1 MTDLSNCTALVTG
14 SFERTGLGI
23 AEELARHG
31 AQVILHG
38 RTDDERR
45 VKAQQL
51 FRRQFDQIPEVVFG
65 DINSPEACSKLAQ
78 ETDSLDILVNNVG
91 VYRPTDLAQTTA
103 EHWRWTFSGNLDST
117 FYMSQ
122 AFLPHL
128 LESGRGRLIKIGYVT
143 CDQIRARAEFPA
155 YQIAKTGVHLLTLSY
170 AQRFAHKGLTANTV
184 SPGQL
189 ANSIDLETAGELPS
203 GRPGEVKEVA
213 AAVAFLAS
221 EKAAYISGA
230 NLNVAG
236 GWEPTNHRFED

>member
-78 ETDSLDILVNNVG
+78 ETDSLDILVNNAG
-91 VYRPTDLAQTTA
+91 ILSTT
-103 EHWRWTFSGNLDST
+103 
-117 FYMSQ
+117 
-122 AFLPHL
+122 
-128 LESGRGRLIKIGYVT
+128 
-143 CDQIRARAEFPA
+143 DQIRARAEFPA

>member
-1 MTDLSNCTALVTG
+1 MTDLSNRTALITG
-14 SFERTGLGI
+14 SLERTGLGI
-23 AEELARHG
+23 AHELARCG

-38 RTDDERR
+38 RTDDHRR
-45 VKAQQL
+45 VRAQES
-51 FRRQFDQIPEVVFG
+51 FERQFNQVPNIVFG
-65 DINSPEACSKLAQ
+65 DITCPDACLKLAQ
-78 ETDSLDILVNNVG
+78 DIESLDILVNNVG
-91 VYRPTDLAQTTA
+91 VYKPTDLLKTTA
-103 EHWRWTFSGNLDST
+103 EHWRWTLSGNLDSS

-128 LESGRGRLIKIGYVT
+128 LKSGRGRLIQIGYVT
-143 CDQIRARAEFPA
+143 CDQIRARSEFPA

-203 GRPGEVKEVA
+203 GRPGEVGEVA
-213 AAVAFLAS
+213 TAVAFLAS

-230 NLNVAG
+230 NINVAG